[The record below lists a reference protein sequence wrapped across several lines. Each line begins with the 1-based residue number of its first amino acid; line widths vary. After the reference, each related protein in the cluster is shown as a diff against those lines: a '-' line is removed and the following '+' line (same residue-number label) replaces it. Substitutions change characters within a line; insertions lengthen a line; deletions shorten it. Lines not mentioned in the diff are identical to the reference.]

1 MSASAL
7 IVGEAPARTSELPLD
22 GRSGRRL
29 ERLAGIGEGEL
40 AEWFALGN
48 LLPAWL
54 GNRERRTGPHSAP
67 GDLFDAAQAREA
79 WRSLLEGELAEFDYV
94 LLLGGRVRAV
104 AGLAELPWFRWV
116 GYAGDV
122 PPHFG
127 FWSEEPVLLGEPI
140 APAFQLS
147 AMPHP
152 SGASHFWN
160 DPANHAR
167 AQTFMHRLVERLVS
181 SWFEDHL
188 PESVKDRFRP
198 LEPEVD
204 LDEEE
209 RRLVQEIEAAQAQAR
224 LEDGEA

>member
-1 MSASAL
+1 VSASAL
-7 IVGEAPARTSELPLD
+7 IVGEAPSRTSELPLD

-40 AEWFALGN
+40 SAWFALGN

-54 GNRERRTGPHSAP
+54 GNRERRPGPHSAP

-79 WRSLLEGELAEFDYV
+79 WRSLLEAEFLEFDYV

-104 AGLAELPWFRWV
+104 AGLSNLPWFRWAPY
-116 GYAGDV
+116 YAGDV

-127 FWSEEPVLLGEPI
+127 AWSEEPALRGGELE
-140 APAFQLS
+140 PAFELS
-147 AMPHP
+147 AIPHP

-167 AQTFMHRLVERLVS
+167 AERFMRRLVERL
-181 SWFEDHL
+181 
-188 PESVKDRFRP
+188 
-198 LEPEVD
+198 
-204 LDEEE
+204 
-209 RRLVQEIEAAQAQAR
+209 A
-224 LEDGEA
+224 